1 MLFLIFLKQN
11 SMTGVV
17 FVVVELDVFPGMT
30 TGVQERYCG
39 AVHIAPKRNS
49 LVIHQQAI
57 TGRQRGR
64 IRKAQ

>member
-1 MLFLIFLKQN
+1 
-11 SMTGVV
+11 VV

-30 TGVQERYCG
+30 TGILERYCG
-39 AVHIAPKRNS
+39 AVHTVPNRNS

-64 IRKAQ
+64 IRKGQ